1 MDVRRSILCNA
12 LFVLTACLAA
22 LPAHGQS
29 DHTARL
35 VEGAKKEGKLVWYT
49 AMNIRDAKPIL
60 DAFAQEY
67 PFIKT
72 ELARLTGERLINRIR
87 TETLAGSWLFDVAS
101 TNGLQ
106 VITKDKM
113 AVYVSPEANAYAQEF
128 KDPEGRWTAYDHNYY
143 VFAYNGKA
151 VADKDA
157 PRDYEDLLNPKWKG
171 QIVLDPE
178 DYEWYGALAAA
189 WGKEKTDRY
198 MRRLAA
204 QNVQWRHGHGLIGEV
219 ISTGEVAMG
228 FPYANQA
235 ERLKAKG
242 SPIDWVPSFNPT
254 VTAVNVIGL
263 SAKPLNPNAGKLFVD
278 FLLSK
283 KGQEIIRDMG
293 RLPVR
298 RDVKPLSEKADP
310 EKLKLQPVTGEIYI
324 NIRNYAEQFR
334 KLFGL

>member
-1 MDVRRSILCNA
+1 MSARRSIFLPA
-12 LFVLTACLAA
+12 VFVLLSCFVA
-22 LPAHGQS
+22 LPALGQS
-29 DHTARL
+29 AHTAKL
-35 VEGAKKEGKLVWYT
+35 IEAAKNEGKLVWYT

-60 DAFAQEY
+60 DAFAKEY
-67 PFIKT
+67 PFVKT

-106 VITKDKM
+106 VIAKDKM
-113 AVYVSPEANAYAQEF
+113 SVYFSPEAKAYAQEF

-143 VFAYNGKA
+143 VFAYNSKA
-151 VADKDA
+151 VADKEA
-157 PRDYEDLLNPKWKG
+157 PKDYEDLLNPKWKG
-171 QIVLDPE
+171 HIGLDPE
-178 DYEWYGALAAA
+178 DYEWYGALVAA
-189 WGKEKTDRY
+189 WGRERTDPYLRK
-198 MRRLAA
+198 LAA
-204 QNVQWRHGHGLIGEV
+204 QNIQWRHGHGLIGEV

-228 FPYANQA
+228 FPYANQV

-254 VTAVNVIGL
+254 VTGVNVIGL
-263 SAKPLNPNAGKLFVD
+263 SAKPAHPNAGKLFVD

-283 KGQEIIRDMG
+283 KGQEVIREMG

-298 RDVKPLSEKADP
+298 KDVKPLSERADP
-310 EKLKLQPVTGEIYI
+310 DKLKLQPVTGEVYV

>member
-1 MDVRRSILCNA
+1 MTVLRPIFLSA
-12 LFVLTACLAA
+12 VFVLLSCFVAS
-22 LPAHGQS
+22 PARGQS
-29 DHTARL
+29 DHTAKL
-35 VEGAKKEGKLVWYT
+35 IEGAKKEGKLVWYT

-60 DAFAQEY
+60 DAFTKEY

-72 ELARLTGERLINRIR
+72 DLARLTGERLINRIR
-87 TETLAGSWLFDVAS
+87 TETLAGSWLFDAAS

-113 AVYVSPEANAYAQEF
+113 SVYFSPEAKAYAQEF

-143 VFAYNGKA
+143 VFAYNNKA
-151 VADKDA
+151 VAEKEA
-157 PRDYEDLLNPKWKG
+157 PKDYEDLLNPKWKG
-171 QIVLDPE
+171 HIVLDPE
-178 DYEWYGALAAA
+178 DYEWYGALVAA

-198 MRRLAA
+198 MRQLAA
-204 QNVQWRHGHGLIGEV
+204 QNIQWRHGHGLIGEV

-228 FPYANQA
+228 FPYANQV

-254 VTAVNVIGL
+254 VTGVNVIGL
-263 SAKPLNPNAGKLFVD
+263 SARPVNSNAGKLFVD

-283 KGQEIIRDMG
+283 KGQEVIREMG

-298 RDVKPLSEKADP
+298 KDVKPLSERADP
-310 EKLKLQPVTGEIYI
+310 DKLKLQPVTGEVYG
-324 NIRNYAEQFR
+324 NIKSYAEQFR